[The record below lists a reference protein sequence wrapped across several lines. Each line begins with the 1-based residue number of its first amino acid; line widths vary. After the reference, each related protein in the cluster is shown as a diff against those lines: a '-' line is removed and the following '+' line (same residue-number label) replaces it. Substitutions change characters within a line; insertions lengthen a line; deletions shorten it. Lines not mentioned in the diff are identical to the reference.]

1 LGNAYSPPKIYSS
14 LPRRT
19 RSAGAEVGKKTLMV
33 FQVVY

>member
-1 LGNAYSPPKIYSS
+1 LQALGSTASEAM
-14 LPRRT
+14 PRRT